1 MAAMRNILSIAVTS
15 VASPCSC
22 RFVLLLGI
30 NWVSL
35 SYRWTTIDS
44 NNCVFLG
51 AGAVNKNQIT
61 ANRVLGLVGWLT
73 FGVVKQYSYN
83 PATPRFFCYSKG
95 SLERSEICEL

>member
-1 MAAMRNILSIAVTS
+1 MAVMRNILSIAVAS

-61 ANRVLGLVGWLT
+61 ANSMSDNFVFAELKSTPVG
-73 FGVVKQYSYN
+73 GQ
-83 PATPRFFCYSKG
+83 
-95 SLERSEICEL
+95 